1 MSQRYVALLRG
12 INVGAAKRVA
22 MADLKR
28 VVEDVGFH
36 DVKTLLNSGNVVFS
50 GEEARPA
57 DVAASI
63 ERAVLE
69 ATGVSSK
76 TIALDATE
84 FAQVV
89 AENPL
94 ADPPNSSRL
103 LVAFLF
109 NPEERRDL
117 LSIAKD
123 DWSPE
128 RVAVGSKAAYFWCPD
143 GILESKA
150 LKAAGKVLRTD
161 VTTRN
166 WATVL
171 KINALLQK

>member
-1 MSQRYVALLRG
+1 
-12 INVGAAKRVA
+12 
-22 MADLKR
+22 
-28 VVEDVGFH
+28 
-36 DVKTLLNSGNVVFS
+36 
-50 GEEARPA
+50 
-57 DVAASI
+57 
-63 ERAVLE
+63 
-69 ATGVSSK
+69 
-76 TIALDATE
+76 
-84 FAQVV
+84 
-89 AENPL
+89 
-94 ADPPNSSRL
+94 
-103 LVAFLF
+103 
-109 NPEERRDL
+109 L

>member
-1 MSQRYVALLRG
+1 MPIRYVALLRG
-12 INVGAAKRVA
+12 INVGTAKRVA

-28 VVEDVGFH
+28 VVEDLGFH
-36 DVKTLLNSGNVVFS
+36 DVKTLLNSGNVVFG
-50 GEEARPA
+50 GEEARSS

-63 ERAVLE
+63 EQGVLE

-76 TIALDATE
+76 TTALNATE

-89 AENPL
+89 AENPV
-94 ADPPNSSRL
+94 ADPSNPSRL

-117 LSIAKD
+117 LAIAKD

-128 RVAVGSKAAYFWCPD
+128 KVSVGSKAAYFWCPD

-171 KINALLQK
+171 KIKALLEK